1 MLEGLGRIEWS
12 KLSHAYGMAEDV
24 PDLLRQLLSTEVEER
39 EAAMNAFHG
48 NIWHQGTVYEASAYA
63 VPFLIELLEA
73 PAIAGKDRILILLE
87 LLGNGSSYCAV
98 HEQISSLK
106 KQAGTPEWQEQKRK
120 EIGWV
125 KAAQTAVMAGK
136 AVYLGLIADP
146 EPKVREA
153 AAYLLACLERPNPEL
168 ANTLW
173 EKFEREPDERVRA
186 TLLLAFGYLAEPN
199 AMNQSLLLNGFVAA
213 NTQTN
218 RLAAAL
224 SLSRISPDSLP
235 TDVLQS
241 LLEAAA
247 NPDDCAEL
255 GASPWAIYGE
265 ERMVQ
270 DSLTQLSGKAADY
283 ARRWLEKTHATAVHP
298 QALALGKV
306 MLDMAFPDGA
316 PPNATLK
323 SLTPAD
329 ESSVYLREI
338 NMCGWIQSAGGQ
350 AKDFKNALL
359 FRAYGLDDKVKR
371 LLVAAVEETDAL
383 RKQVRELLG
392 GTPPTRVTWSSK
404 QVGATRSLAQEIK
417 KLFWG
422 R

>member
-1 MLEGLGRIEWS
+1 
-12 KLSHAYGMAEDV
+12 
-24 PDLLRQLLSTEVEER
+24 
-39 EAAMNAFHG
+39 
-48 NIWHQGTVYEASAYA
+48 
-63 VPFLIELLEA
+63 
-73 PAIAGKDRILILLE
+73 
-87 LLGNGSSYCAV
+87 
-98 HEQISSLK
+98 
-106 KQAGTPEWQEQKRK
+106 
-120 EIGWV
+120 
-125 KAAQTAVMAGK
+125 
-136 AVYLGLIADP
+136 
-146 EPKVREA
+146 
-153 AAYLLACLERPNPEL
+153 
-168 ANTLW
+168 
-173 EKFEREPDERVRA
+173 
-186 TLLLAFGYLAEPN
+186 
-199 AMNQSLLLNGFVAA
+199 
-213 NTQTN
+213 
-218 RLAAAL
+218 
-224 SLSRISPDSLP
+224 
-235 TDVLQS
+235 
-241 LLEAAA
+241 
-247 NPDDCAEL
+247 
-255 GASPWAIYGE
+255 
-265 ERMVQ
+265 MVQ

-323 SLTPAD
+323 SLTNFQQRVLRLLARNKHVWVD
-329 ESSVYLREI
+329 SV
-338 NMCGWIQSAGGQ
+338 AGVP